1 MKETKSKLIAI
12 ICMLISALS
21 FSIMQ
26 LCVKQ
31 TPNIP
36 LFEKIFIRNIF
47 GLIIAFVIIKKQKYS
62 LFGNRHN
69 QKLLFLRS
77 LCGLAGV
84 ILFFYGTMLV
94 KLSSAAMINKLSP
107 SIVILLACIFLK
119 ENINKQIRISII
131 LSLLG
136 SLLIIKPT
144 FSCSMYPYFIL
155 ITSSLLSAIAFTSI
169 KALDNKEK
177 PYTIV
182 FHYSL
187 CSVVLSLPISI
198 YFFNLNNLNNY
209 CYLLCVGGFA
219 AIGQIALTFA
229 FKFDKASNVSIYDYT
244 NIIFSTLLGY
254 IFLCEIPD
262 FFDMIGGIMI
272 IISALTIY
280 FNKNKAK

>member
-1 MKETKSKLIAI
+1 MKENKSKLIAI
-12 ICMLISALS
+12 ICMLTSALS

-31 TPNIP
+31 TPKIP

-47 GLIIAFVIIKKQKYS
+47 SLIVSFIVIKKQKLS
-62 LFGNRHN
+62 LLGNKLN

-77 LCGLAGV
+77 LCGLIGV
-84 ILFFYGTMLV
+84 ILFFYGTMFV

-119 ENINKQIRISII
+119 ENINKKIKISII

-136 SLLIIKPT
+136 SLFIIKPT
-144 FSCSMYPYFIL
+144 FNCSIYPYFIL
-155 ITSSLLSAIAFTSI
+155 LASSILSAIAFTSI

-187 CSVVLSLPISI
+187 CSVILSLPISI
-198 YFFNLNNLNNY
+198 FYFNANNLKNY
-209 CYLLCVGGFA
+209 CYLLCVGCFA

-244 NIIFSTLLGY
+244 NILFSTLLGY
-254 IFLCEIPD
+254 IFLYEIPD
-262 FFDMIGGIMI
+262 LFDMLGGIMI
-272 IISALTIY
+272 ITSALIIY
-280 FNKNKAK
+280 LNKNKTK